1 MTLGKTINYEKQA
14 SKAVVEIFFLLGHF
28 LKNVGETVKKNP

>member
-1 MTLGKTINYEKQA
+1 MKNKHQKLLWKIFVKIL
-14 SKAVVEIFFLLGHF
+14 EILGHF